1 MYILFYTQ
9 KTMKN
14 KLTVIVPT
22 RPNIQNI
29 KWIFHS
35 LDIQTFQDFKVILL
49 IDTKLKK
56 EEFENLKEEALKW
69 LKKISKRIFFISN
82 INTDFIPQSWVSYVR
97 NFWIK
102 LADTEFINLFD
113 DDELFD
119 KDYLQKSFDIRN
131 QKKEKLQKDFILVPT
146 LMFRKTEEIQSQGFD
161 YYNFRT
167 SRPHALW
174 LKKNQK
180 FAQIQ
185 MFSWNSLFG
194 PTKIFQEILFDES
207 LDFVYEDLEFTYR
220 IHKAWYPLFV
230 TSELILNHMERDKS
244 ILEHARVW
252 NSFAAYRKAKHRIIF
267 VRKNWTLPQKIQ
279 FYSFGFL
286 WQPLWLILKVIRH
299 SKRKEILPI
308 IFSLIRGTWDWLV
321 FKK

>member
-1 MYILFYTQ
+1 MYILFYTK

-14 KLTVIVPT
+14 KLTVIIPT

-29 KWIFHS
+29 QWIFRS
-35 LDIQTFQDFKVILL
+35 LDIQTFQDFKVILI
-49 IDTKLKK
+49 IDTKLQK

-69 LKKISKRIFFISN
+69 LQNISAKIIFVSN
-82 INTDFIPQSWVSYVR
+82 TNTNFVPQSWVSYVR

-102 LADTEFINLFD
+102 LADTQFINLFD
-113 DDELFD
+113 DDELFY

-131 QKKEKLQKDFILVPT
+131 QKREELQKDFVMVPT
-146 LMFRKTEEIQSQGFD
+146 LMFRKTGKIQSQGFD

-174 LKKNQK
+174 LNKNQK

-194 PTKIFQEILFDES
+194 LTKIFQEILFDES

-220 IHKAWYPLFV
+220 IHKSWYPLFV
-230 TSELILNHMERDKS
+230 TSELLLNHMERDKN

-252 NSFAAYRKAKHRIIF
+252 NNFTAYRKAKHRIIF
-267 VRKNWTLPQKIQ
+267 IRKNWTLLQKIQ
-279 FYSFGFL
+279 FYSFWFIG
-286 WQPLWLILKVIRH
+286 QPLWLIIKIIRY
-299 SKRKEILPI
+299 SKKKEIFPL
-308 IFSLIRGTWDWLV
+308 IFSLIRGTIDWL
-321 FKK
+321 KKIV